1 MMTVQL
7 LVQPQNVPFTA
18 RQVARLVMAGLI
30 SADFLPPNREVAE
43 EAMDAA
49 GGPSLMFKTADGSE
63 WLVTVEQVQ

>member
-1 MMTVQL
+1 
-7 LVQPQNVPFTA
+7 
-18 RQVARLVMAGLI
+18 MAGLI